1 MYEDAFLAVV
11 GRRMEL
17 LADMAGRT
25 DRYIIETTLALHGIE
40 EGEALLEPF
49 YEELGRAV
57 RSRTELLR
65 ANGRALAGAAAALD
79 AVARVPSV
87 VQSVVTGNTRE
98 IASEKLSAFGL
109 DEHLDLEVGGYGN
122 DASVRRELVRLARER
137 AARKYDVD
145 LPWRHVVA
153 VGDTEHDL
161 VGALE
166 NGAVAVGVATGE
178 TSAAELDAAAA
189 TLVLDDLA
197 DTDAVVRAVL
207 AATGDAEPA
216 AQQYAPGP
224 PARAGGH

>member
-1 MYEDAFLAVV
+1 VYEDAFLAVV

-87 VQSVVTGNTRE
+87 VQSVVAGNTRE

-109 DEHLDLEVGGYGN
+109 DE
-122 DASVRRELVRLARER
+122 
-137 AARKYDVD
+137 
-145 LPWRHVVA
+145 P
-153 VGDTEHDL
+153 
-161 VGALE
+161 
-166 NGAVAVGVATGE
+166 
-178 TSAAELDAAAA
+178 
-189 TLVLDDLA
+189 
-197 DTDAVVRAVL
+197 
-207 AATGDAEPA
+207 
-216 AQQYAPGP
+216 PGP
-224 PARAGGH
+224 RGWRLRQRRQRSAGAGAPRARAGSAQVRR